1 MTTLGIAAAFRRNPG
16 VRCITR
22 LFAGEGNDRGAAAV
36 EFAFIAPAFTFTIY
50 GVIEFFRAAFT
61 IGILFFAAEE
71 ATRYATVHY
80 SATTAAIK
88 QVAQDNLLLLQPS
101 QISKFEVVSVLDAV
115 DQTKHVTVVIEY
127 AFSPMLPLPWNT
139 ITLSGQSRG
148 FIVEK

>member
-1 MTTLGIAAAFRRNPG
+1 MITRRIAAALRRMPG
-16 VRCITR
+16 LARIAG

-61 IGILFFAAEE
+61 MAILFFAAEE

-80 SATTAAIK
+80 GATPTAIQ

-101 QISKFEVVSVLDAV
+101 QISKFEVTSVLDAV